1 MGVASG
7 HPVDVSTPVPQA
19 WRSYM
24 TEKYGGRPPER
35 MGDDVDIWW
44 RSWEIGYDPN
54 DETDR
59 SIMAT
64 RKEVFPHWGLDPWY
78 D

>member
-1 MGVASG
+1 MAAG
-7 HPVDVSTPVPQA
+7 HPVAVTTPVPQD

-24 TEKYGGRPPER
+24 VEKYGGNPPEI
-35 MGDDVDIWW
+35 MGDEVDLWW

-64 RKEVFPHWGLDPWY
+64 RREVFPHWGLDPWY